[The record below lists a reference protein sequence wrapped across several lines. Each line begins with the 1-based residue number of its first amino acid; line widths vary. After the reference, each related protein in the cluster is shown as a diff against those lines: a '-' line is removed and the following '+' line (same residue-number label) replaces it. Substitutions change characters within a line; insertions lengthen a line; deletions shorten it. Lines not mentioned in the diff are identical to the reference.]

1 MPRGVHR
8 QVLCAALIWSPGCGA
23 ATTTAAPGTPEPVA
37 RAASAAPVGD
47 PVPVAPL
54 AQPSSAPT
62 PVADPQ
68 SSATPVAGSS
78 SPPANPWF
86 PDYKPQGYKACAAK
100 DYAGL
105 LACLDTPGVAGTEV
119 KGKLVVLV
127 LADPQSPARGLD
139 LVKRG
144 VLSEGLRTQL
154 VAARVSVRK
163 SLAAK
168 GAPFASARF
177 EEFEASY
184 RADASTFTWSKRSS
198 KQVMCKFAVDIAT
211 FTVSDDAVS
220 EVVTSTGAEPVPGCC
235 ILL

>member
-1 MPRGVHR
+1 MSRGVHR
-8 QVLCAALIWSPGCGA
+8 QALCAALVWSVGCGG
-23 ATTTAAPGTPEPVA
+23 ATTTAAADRPEPGA
-37 RAASAAPVGD
+37 RAASAATVGD
-47 PVPVAPL
+47 LAPVA
-54 AQPSSAPT
+54 QSSSTPT
-62 PVADPQ
+62 PVPDAP
-68 SSATPVAGSS
+68 SSDATPVAGSAE
-78 SPPANPWF
+78 PPANPWF
-86 PDYKPQGYKACAAK
+86 PDYKPQGYKPCAAK

-154 VAARVSVRK
+154 LAARTSVRR
-163 SLAAK
+163 SLASK

-198 KQVMCKFAVDIAT
+198 KQVMCKFVVDTAT